1 MNDNDFQQINQ
12 KALRYLSYREH
23 SRLELEQK
31 LQDFD
36 PDLVDAVL
44 DDLAA
49 RDYQSDKRFAES
61 YTRYRIHKGYGERY
75 IRQVLKQR
83 GVQNDIITHV
93 LADYQH
99 TWFELVVEV
108 QQKRFQTLPNNP
120 KAYAKQMRFLQ
131 YRGFSSEQIRHALN
145 AAS

>member
-1 MNDNDFQQINQ
+1 MNDNDFQHINQ
-12 KALRYLSYREH
+12 KALRYLAYREH
-23 SRLELEQK
+23 SRRELEQK
-31 LQDFD
+31 LQGFD
-36 PDLVDAVL
+36 PDLIDAVL

-75 IRQVLKQR
+75 IRQILKQR
-83 GVQNDIITHV
+83 GVQNDIIHYV
-93 LADYQH
+93 LTDYQH
-99 TWFELVVEV
+99 TWFELAVKV
-108 QQKRFQTLPNNP
+108 QQKRFHTLPDNP

-131 YRGFSSEQIRHALN
+131 YRGFSSEQIYHALN